1 MTQVMILVDCVIVVS
16 FVSIFFIGIYV
27 GKTIEKR
34 KRIKK
39 E

>member
-1 MTQVMILVDCVIVVS
+1 MTQTMILIDCVIVVS
-16 FVSIFFIGIYV
+16 LVSIFFIGIYV

-34 KRIKK
+34 KKTKK